1 MIIYSSDIKIV
12 KLQSDRIYN
21 IDYTRDDID
30 DIQDIID
37 KDGSCEDKLFIMDD
51 CLTSTMSTNPTIKYL
66 FMNGRHY
73 DTKTYMLD
81 KNALYCSI
89 FSSLI

>member
-21 IDYTRDDID
+21 IDYTKDDID

-37 KDGSCEDKLFIMDD
+37 KDGSCEDKIIMDD
-51 CLTSTMSTNPTIKYL
+51 CLTSTMPTNPTIKYL

-73 DTKTYMLD
+73 
-81 KNALYCSI
+81 
-89 FSSLI
+89 